1 MYALR
6 IGADAY
12 VREYRYCTLAR
23 FSSETTFNKTPDN
36 DGLYW
41 VWIDRTA
48 FWSEDEHLAFIGEYT
63 NYFYKPH
70 LKEVW
75 PTYVRIPT
83 VGPVL
88 A

>member
-23 FSSETTFNKTPDN
+23 FASESTFNKTADSS
-36 DGLYW
+36 GLYW

-48 FWSEDEHLAFIGEYT
+48 FWSDDEHQAFIQNYT
-63 NYFYKPH
+63 NYFYKPT

-75 PTYVRIPT
+75 STYVKTTTP
-83 VGPVL
+83 P